1 MAFIEIWDDGVGIDP
16 ALSSRI
22 FEPFFTTK
30 PLGQGLGLGL
40 DAVRRIVSKH
50 FGSVS
55 MQSTPNATCF
65 QVLLPLD
72 RLQIY

>member
-1 MAFIEIWDDGVGIDP
+1 MGIAP
-16 ALSSRI
+16 ALSARI

-40 DAVRRIVSKH
+40 DMVRRIVSKH
-50 FGSVS
+50 FGSVTVQS
-55 MQSTPNATCF
+55 MPHATCF

-72 RLQIY
+72 RPQIY